1 MNNEQEQINIM
12 RNLPKLKDADEQF
25 KKLCIT
31 DDFTIEERE
40 EIRKWVQK
48 AKLKNN
54 EEGENKRYIWCVRA
68 LQKNGLCLVKIT
80 GK

>member
-12 RNLPKLKDADEQF
+12 RNFPKLKDADEQF
-25 KKLCIT
+25 KKLRIT

-54 EEGENKRYIWCVRA
+54 EEGENKRYIWCVRGTPT
-68 LQKNGLCLVKIT
+68 NGLRLVKIT
-80 GK
+80 RM